1 MYTQK
6 ESEPRQIVSDKL
18 CQTNCV
24 RQTVSMSAMETRK
37 THHFGETVKQMHFF
51 IKVKL

>member
-24 RQTVSMSAMETRK
+24 RQTVSDK
-37 THHFGETVKQMHFF
+37 LCQWVPWKQEKH
-51 IKVKL
+51 IILAKP